1 MSRLL
6 GDILLGCF
14 LVLNERR
21 MVTDYLA
28 YASLSESTNALGWEI
43 NDF

>member
-1 MSRLL
+1 MSRLSEA
-6 GDILLGCF
+6 ILLGLF

-21 MVTDYLA
+21 MVTDHLA
-28 YASLSESTNALGWEI
+28 YASLSESTNAPGWEI